1 MLKELIHSKYKWERC
16 GGPLTKKV
24 LDQQPPKKEH
34 IEHLE
39 KRFDMEWVRPPKVF
53 YNFREAHSLF
63 VDELAKKPASD
74 VEPASEVVIDQR
86 AKSQEKPT
94 SKSPQEKDQK
104 S

>member
-16 GGPLTKKV
+16 GGPLNKKV
-24 LDQQPPKKEH
+24 LDQRPSKKDH

-53 YNFREAHSLF
+53 YNFREAHSPF
-63 VDELAKKPASD
+63 IDELAKKPLSD
-74 VEPASEVVIDQR
+74 MEPASEVVNDQVV
-86 AKSQEKPT
+86 KSQEKPMT
-94 SKSPQEKDQK
+94 KSPQEKDQK